1 MRVRFSCAVNVPYNY
16 RDSYA
21 VTCVL
26 PGLKLVVQDLGF
38 GTRLLFRV
46 IWRPCSVCH
55 NLLNATDTVFHQEL

>member
-1 MRVRFSCAVNVPYNY
+1 MRARFSCAVNVPYNY

-46 IWRPCSVCH
+46 I
-55 NLLNATDTVFHQEL
+55 